1 MEASL
6 VNLKVISIIHYLCTV
21 LVQRN
26 DFLTVG
32 PYWIILIHILIFI
45 IITTAVMGHI

>member
-6 VNLKVISIIHYLCTV
+6 VNLKVISILYYLRTV

-26 DFLTVG
+26 DFLTVV
-32 PYWIILIHILIFI
+32 PHWIILIHIIIFI
-45 IITTAVMGHI
+45 IITTAVMGRI